1 MNGIIGICVAAL
13 VLLSPLDL
21 MAGQAATPQRG
32 RGAAT
37 PPQTPAPAA
46 TPAAPTSPGAGPV
59 IVVETATKGAFE
71 FETYPNEAP
80 KTVAHILALV
90 KRNFYNG
97 QRVHRVVPGFVIQ
110 GGDPNSRDVT
120 KKDRWGPGGSG
131 KPIGAAEMNPKRTHR
146 LGAVA
151 MAHAGNAA
159 NADSQMYVTLAPTP
173 RLDGDYTVFGQV
185 ISGMDVVQKIQVGDI
200 IRRVTV
206 RGAAPAPA
214 ATKKP

>member
-1 MNGIIGICVAAL
+1 MNGIVGICVAAL

-21 MAGQAATPQRG
+21 MAGQAGTPQRG
-32 RGAAT
+32 QGAAA

-46 TPAAPTSPGAGPV
+46 TPAPQSSPGAGPIV
-59 IVVETATKGAFE
+59 VVETMAKGSFE

-110 GGDPNSRDVT
+110 FGDPTSRDMT
-120 KKDRWGPGGSG
+120 KKDRWGTGGSG

-151 MAHAGNAA
+151 MAHAGNPA

-185 ISGMDVVQKIQVGDI
+185 ISGMDVVQKIQAGDI

-206 RGAAPAPA
+206 KGAAPA
-214 ATKKP
+214 TQKP